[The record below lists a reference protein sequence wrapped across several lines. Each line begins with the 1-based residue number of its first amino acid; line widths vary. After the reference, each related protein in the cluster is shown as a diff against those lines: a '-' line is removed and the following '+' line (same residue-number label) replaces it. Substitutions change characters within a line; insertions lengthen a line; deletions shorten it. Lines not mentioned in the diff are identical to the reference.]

1 MIWTSRLSPSQKYL
15 AATGVTTR
23 DFQLE
28 SPNFPDQ
35 FYFSNKSTG
44 IHRFDALYVSL
55 GGGCQGASASTSMTD
70 TL

>member
-15 AATGVTTR
+15 ATTGVTTR

-35 FYFSNKSTG
+35 FYKAGNFLIKVQG
-44 IHRFDALYVSL
+44 FIALML
-55 GGGCQGASASTSMTD
+55 FTCP
-70 TL
+70 